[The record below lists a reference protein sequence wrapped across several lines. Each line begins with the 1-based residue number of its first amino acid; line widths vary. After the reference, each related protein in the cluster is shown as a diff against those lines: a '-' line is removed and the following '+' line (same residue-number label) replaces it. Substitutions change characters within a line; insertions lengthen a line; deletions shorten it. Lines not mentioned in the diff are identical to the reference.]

1 MLKQK
6 PTEAILC
13 ICRLQTSV
21 ITRQYVTSGSMT
33 SETIHLRP
41 RSFETTFIW
50 DHVHLRPWAQ
60 FAGGHGGSAPHF
72 FRRRGQNMLC
82 PPTFFSSGFVCGEL
96 SKIKVMFVTFCVM
109 SFSC

>member
-1 MLKQK
+1 LFIHYKKMLKQK

-41 RSFETTFIW
+41 RSFETTFI
-50 DHVHLRPWAQ
+50 
-60 FAGGHGGSAPHF
+60 
-72 FRRRGQNMLC
+72 
-82 PPTFFSSGFVCGEL
+82 
-96 SKIKVMFVTFCVM
+96 
-109 SFSC
+109 